1 MAKRKKDVRELDEIH
16 DAENPKMRDALG
28 QMVIA
33 SLREDNDAAE
43 GAERSLA
50 RTIADAQSL
59 ADLYGR
65 RRLVL
70 QLAASG
76 KRLFADAP
84 SLADAF
90 RGRVPFTEAV
100 DAVLSRYPVVA
111 RGWRAARDAY
121 QSGAYALARSSN
133 EVVTKHIRGVI
144 VNAIGAGR
152 PRDRVIDDIV
162 EALGQRRY
170 GEPQASYVSAYADTV
185 FRTNTTTAYAEGR
198 FEQARD
204 PEVAPFVGAF
214 RYDATLDGDV
224 RANHRAADGFVAAV
238 NDPAWNV
245 LRPPLGYN
253 CRCALGIV
261 TTEQA
266 KRAGVIDADGS
277 VVYASALPRGAGPD
291 AGFRA

>member
-1 MAKRKKDVRELDEIH
+1 MAKRKKDVDELDVIH

-28 QMVIA
+28 RLVVA
-33 SLREDNDAAE
+33 SLREDGDAIERAE
-43 GAERSLA
+43 SALA
-50 RTIADAQSL
+50 RSIADAQSL

-76 KRLFADAP
+76 ARLFAAP
-84 SLADAF
+84 SLTDVF
-90 RGRVPFTEAV
+90 VGRVPFTEAV
-100 DAVLSRYPVVA
+100 ESVLSRYPVVA
-111 RGWRAARDAY
+111 RGWREARDAY
-121 QSGAYALARSSN
+121 QSGSYALARSSH

-144 VNAIGAGR
+144 ANAIGGGR

-170 GEPQASYVSAYADTV
+170 GEPMASHVSAYADTV
-185 FRTNTTTAYAEGR
+185 YRTNTTTAYAEGR
-198 FEQARD
+198 FKQARD

-214 RYDATLDGDV
+214 RYDATLDADV
-224 RANHRAADGFVAAV
+224 RPNHRAADGFVAAV
-238 NDPAWNV
+238 NDPVWNV

-261 TTEQA
+261 TTAQA

-277 VVYASALPRGAGPD
+277 VVFTSALPRGAGPD
-291 AGFRA
+291 TGFKA